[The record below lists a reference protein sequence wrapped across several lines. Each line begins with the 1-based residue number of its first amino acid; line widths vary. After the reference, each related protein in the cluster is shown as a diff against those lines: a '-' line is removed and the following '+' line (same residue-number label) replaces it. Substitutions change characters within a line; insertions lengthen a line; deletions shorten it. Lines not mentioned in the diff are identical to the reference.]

1 MPAPTGDLG
10 CIRRSPDPREQQE
23 RLFFIAPLVVVLAFL
38 CAIVA
43 RSAPIR

>member
-23 RLFFIAPLVVVLAFL
+23 RRISPNRDGGS
-38 CAIVA
+38 
-43 RSAPIR
+43 RSVTVSKTFELLD